1 MRSALGIGPTG
12 DDPPVRTKAAQYV
25 RMSTDHQ
32 EYSTDNQRDAI
43 RQFAE
48 MAGYEII
55 KTYEDAGRS
64 GLNIEGRIGLQQLLA
79 DVEGGQAGFDVV
91 LVYDVSRWGRF
102 QNIDESASY
111 EFRCHVAGVRVEYCA
126 EQFVNDGS
134 IGSDV
139 LKTLKRSM
147 AAEHSR
153 VLSVKVFAG
162 QTRLIGMGFRQ
173 GGPAGFGLRRQLVDR
188 EGNPKSL
195 LNRNDH
201 KSLQTDRVILV
212 PGPPEEVEI
221 VREIYRRFVEDER
234 SEVEIALDL
243 NRKGVPTDLGRA
255 WTRGTVHQ
263 VLINEK
269 YIGNNVWNRRSCK
282 LKKKHVK
289 NDPSIW
295 VRSDGAFEAIVDRS
309 VFERA
314 EAIIQERSARISD
327 DQMLAML
334 EKLFKRRG
342 SLSGLIIDETLGCPS
357 SSAYANRFGSLIRAY
372 SLVGYTPERDY
383 RYIET
388 NRRLRAMHPEVVTQ
402 TIEWIA
408 TLEAAKVAADPTSGI
423 VRINDEFTVS
433 IVIVRC
439 STTPAGSLRWKIR
452 FDRGRDP
459 DITVAVRMNHDNY
472 SIRDYLILP
481 TTEVTDDV
489 VRTSEANGIAI
500 DAYLFETLDP
510 LFGLAERSKLR
521 EAVP

>member
-1 MRSALGIGPTG
+1 MEPKL
-12 DDPPVRTKAAQYV
+12 DDPLVRTKAAQYV

-32 EYSTDNQRDAI
+32 EYSTDNQKDAI
-43 RQFAE
+43 RQFADL
-48 MAGYEII
+48 AGYEIV

-64 GLNIEGRIGLQQLLA
+64 GLNIEGRAGLQQLLA
-79 DVEGGQAGFDVV
+79 DVEAGHAGFDVV

-111 EFRCHVAGVRVEYCA
+111 EFRCHVAGVRVEYCG

-162 QTRLIGMGFRQ
+162 QSRLIGMGFRQ
-173 GGPAGFGLRRQLVDR
+173 GGPAGFGLRRLLVDR
-188 EGNPKSL
+188 EGTRKTL

-201 KSLQTDRVILV
+201 KSLQTDRVVLV

-221 VREIYRRFVEDER
+221 VRAIYRQFVEEAR
-234 SEVEIALDL
+234 SEAEIGLDL
-243 NRKGVPTDLGRA
+243 NRRGVLTDLGRA
-255 WTRGTVHQ
+255 WTRGTIHQ

-282 LKKKHVK
+282 LKKKNVK

-295 VRSDGAFEAIVDRS
+295 VRSDGAFEAIVDRAM
-309 VFERA
+309 FERA
-314 EAIIQERSARISD
+314 QAIIQERSARISN
-327 DQMLAML
+327 DQMLAIL
-334 EKLFKRRG
+334 EDLLKRRG
-342 SLSGLIIDETLGCPS
+342 SLSGLIIDEASECPS
-357 SSAYANRFGSLIRAY
+357 SSTYVSRFGSLIRAY
-372 SLVGYTPERDY
+372 SLVGFTPARDF

-388 NRRLRAMHPEVVTQ
+388 NRRLRAMHPEIVKQ
-402 TIEWIA
+402 TVEKIVA
-408 TLEAAKVAADPTSGI
+408 LEATTILADPLSGL
-423 VRINDEFTVS
+423 VRVNEEFTIS

-439 STTPAGSLRWKIR
+439 TTTPAGALRWKVR

-459 DITVAVRMNHDNY
+459 NITVAVRMNHDNH
-472 SIRDYLILP
+472 SIRDYLIVP
-481 TTEVTDDV
+481 TTEITDDI
-489 VRTSEANGIAI
+489 VRTAEANGIAI
-500 DAYLFETLDP
+500 DAYLFDTLDP
-510 LFGLAERSKLR
+510 LFGLAARAKLR
-521 EAVP
+521 EAMPWT